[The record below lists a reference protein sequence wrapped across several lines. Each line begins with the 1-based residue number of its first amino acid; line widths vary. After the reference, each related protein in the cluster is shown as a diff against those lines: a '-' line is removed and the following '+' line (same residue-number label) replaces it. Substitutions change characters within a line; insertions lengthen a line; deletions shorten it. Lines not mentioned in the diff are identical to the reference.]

1 MTAFFYSPYIID
13 GVAMDSTPAQ
23 LLGDTSCVAVGSA
36 VIDDSVD
43 PSPGGYP
50 FDESKVESYLSI
62 IRGRTFPLELAYSGP
77 SARCELAYALID
89 SLWAEG
95 HFVLEDLKLSVNMR
109 WSIGALGEAAS
120 LYKAAEEISN
130 LCSEF
135 DLPVVGSNFG
145 IGTKL
150 LDFRVENVSSERIV
164 PSKLKADKESWII
177 YIPFDTDSFHLGG
190 SELTSA
196 MEVKGGVAPNME
208 DPDYFMDCFE
218 VVREMSEDGILLSAS
233 TVGRGGII
241 KSMDRMC
248 SETIGADIDI
258 SQIRRAYPSS
268 DAVRILFSEVPGVL
282 IQIADSDFDYVDAEL
297 LLQDVMYFPLGH
309 AVYRGGG
316 VRVSWSDKSAIG
328 AILDSLIR

>member
-1 MTAFFYSPYIID
+1 
-13 GVAMDSTPAQ
+13 MDSTPAQ
-23 LLGDTSCVAVGSA
+23 LLGDTSCAAVGPPI
-36 VIDDSVD
+36 IDDSVD

-50 FDESKVESYLSI
+50 FDESKVESYLSL
-62 IRGRTFPLELAYSGP
+62 IRGRDFPFELVYSGP

-89 SLWAEG
+89 SLWVGG
-95 HFVLEDLKLSVNMR
+95 HFVFEELKLGIDMR
-109 WSIGALGEAAS
+109 WNIGALGEAAS
-120 LYKAAEEISN
+120 LYKAAEEISS
-130 LCSEF
+130 LCSEL
-135 DLPVVGSNFG
+135 DLPIFERNLE
-145 IGTKL
+145 IGTESL
-150 LDFRVENVSSERIV
+150 HFRIENVSCERKI
-164 PSKLKADKESWII
+164 PSKLKNDKESWII

-190 SELTSA
+190 SELTTA

-208 DPDYFMDCFE
+208 DPDYFLDCFE

-241 KSMDRMC
+241 KAIDKMC
-248 SETIGADIDI
+248 SEIIGADIDI
-258 SQIRRAYPSS
+258 SQLRRAYPSS

-282 IQIADSDFDYVDAEL
+282 IQISDSDFDYVDAEL

-309 AVYRGGG
+309 AVCRSGG